1 MTESSNTSA
10 HLDLSDE
17 TSSDN
22 GTSLEDASMVE
33 PQEALRFSWQ
43 DLPRVSE
50 SLDGL
55 NLPGTGGRIRSE
67 LDDFQVDELPL
78 YEPQGSGSFLYVH
91 VEKRGLT
98 SSDLVKALK
107 QAGVPE
113 KRIGMAGLKDKYA
126 IARQWLSIPNAQ
138 AEALTALE
146 TLEGVRILE
155 TSRHKNKL
163 GIGHLRGNHFQ
174 VRVRGVST
182 DAVDHARDV
191 LDHLATY
198 GLPNYFGPQRFGRF
212 GNNAIDGFKVARR
225 QEVPGGKRLARFF
238 VASLQSFVFNQ
249 LLAERIRAGLYD
261 SVVTGDWAKKHYTGG
276 TFLVEDGE
284 LESPRAKRLE
294 ISSALPLFGKKVR
307 PSGGDAGVLEQA
319 VLTRYDLRW
328 TDGTMLRGDRR
339 LSRVVLTETSVMPC
353 EDGYIVAFTLPKGS
367 FATSVLREVL
377 DVAVDAPTE
386 RPRQSDTE
394 DSA

>member
-1 MTESSNTSA
+1 M
-10 HLDLSDE
+10 SD
-17 TSSDN
+17 
-22 GTSLEDASMVE
+22 GTSIHQAARFANDDPEL
-33 PQEALRFSWQ
+33 LRFRWQ

-50 SLDGL
+50 QLSIA
-55 NLPGTGGRIRSE
+55 NLPGTGGHIRAE

-78 YEPQGSGSFLYVH
+78 YEAQGSGSFLYAR

-98 SSDLVKALK
+98 SSDLVKVLK

-126 IARQWLSIPNAQ
+126 VTRQWLSIPNAQ
-138 AEALTALE
+138 ANALSALE

-163 GIGHLRGNHFQ
+163 GIGHLKGNHFQ
-174 VRVRGVST
+174 VRVRGTQPNAAGIAST
-182 DAVDHARDV
+182 I
-191 LDHLATY
+191 LEHLATC

-212 GNNAIDGFKVARR
+212 GNNAIDGFKVARG
-225 QEVPGGKRLARFF
+225 QDVPGGKRLARFF

-261 SVVTGDWAKKHYTGG
+261 AVVSGDWAKKHDTGG
-276 TFLVEDGE
+276 TFLVEDGA
-284 LESPRAKRLE
+284 LETPRAKRLE

-307 PSGGDAGVLEQA
+307 PSQAEAGLLEQT
-319 VLTRYDLRW
+319 VLTRYGLAW
-328 TDGTMLRGDRR
+328 TDGTRLRGDRR
-339 LSRVVLTETSVMPC
+339 ISRVVLTDTSVTPYK
-353 EDGYIVAFTLPKGS
+353 DSYVLAFTLPKGS

-377 DVAVDAPTE
+377 DVEVDAPTDAPAE
-386 RPRQSDTE
+386 RTLEPDLDNRG
-394 DSA
+394 